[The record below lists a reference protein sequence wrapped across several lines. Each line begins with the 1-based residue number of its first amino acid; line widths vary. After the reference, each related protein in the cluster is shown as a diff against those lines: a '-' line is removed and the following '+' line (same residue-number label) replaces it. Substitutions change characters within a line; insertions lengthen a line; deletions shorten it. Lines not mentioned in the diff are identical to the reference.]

1 MLAFKQLGIHIHELQ
16 DYMQQV
22 EACPTIKPIPCVP
35 IPKEQP
41 CLLDFSG
48 EDFLPALID
57 ISIKE
62 EEEEEE
68 EKEKEG
74 KDIEDEKVEAEDV
87 EVDLNGEFLI
97 ILQI

>member
-48 EDFLPALID
+48 DDFLPALID
-57 ISIKE
+57 ISIK
-62 EEEEEE
+62 EEEE